1 MKILIAYD
9 GTLHAKKA
17 LTYGLRKVKAQ
28 GGEVLVLQVF
38 DRQLFIDYDAGPAAT
53 ELARAEASRM
63 YQEGRKLLQ
72 DQDGGIETR
81 MDFEEGDAAALIRK
95 YAADEQIDL
104 VLLPAKLRKLTAA
117 LSRPA
122 LVIPGTV
129 LVPVD
134 NTESAYQNRETIVEE
149 AVSTGSRV
157 YLAGIVPV
165 HIYNRDEEEELEQV
179 KAATLQE
186 IRRIA
191 DYLRTKNIAAGKELR
206 FGYPDEEILKCAA
219 AQSASLILLPSGG
232 AIPSELSKAAS
243 IILEESKQIEWPV
256 ALFPQP
262 GEI

>member
-72 DQDGGIETR
+72 D
-81 MDFEEGDAAALIRK
+81 EEGDAAALIRK